1 MLKLA
6 IYLILGQVALILAM
20 REFLLWYL
28 KINPA
33 LEILR
38 SIDRSLRLLPV
49 VQQSRGKISRAS

>member
-28 KINPA
+28 KINRA

-38 SIDRSLRLLPV
+38 SIDASLRCLPG
-49 VQQSRGKISRAS
+49 VQQRRGPMRKVS